1 MLLASAP
8 TEKQHLEWVG
18 LVESKIRILVGNL
31 EKNEFITLAH
41 VNPQSFPGP
50 KEGNDKE
57 EFSTMWVIGIVF
69 KKMEGSENLNVDLTF
84 DIQSFTDT
92 VYRQA
97 ISSKMFEQE
106 MKITAMHVKRKQLHQ
121 LLPKIAIPRSKRK
134 HSSDGLRVMNDGSLD
149 LSVDSD
155 NSMSVPSPTG
165 ASAAKIPRAA
175 SPQGSTVSATSDLQG
190 KTDVSSGNIVPSGV
204 DVNVGTTGNGTT
216 QKGPTAL
223 KRPASPVQHDT
234 EKKLKVDSEEQNPQF
249 SPQESALQNEASTGT
264 KVEDHSIPE
273 SSGDTDGHAAVDS
286 LAGETAPSEAELK
299 IETEL
304 MEVDTTEKMPPN
316 EKTPNADLSD
326 VQILPANPIAVVKNS
341 IKLRLSR

>member
-175 SPQGSTVSATSDLQG
+175 SPQGSTVSATSDLQR

-204 DVNVGTTGNGTT
+204 DVNVGSTGNGTT

-234 EKKLKVDSEEQNPQF
+234 EKKLKVDSEEQNPQS

-273 SSGDTDGHAAVDS
+273 SSGDTDDHAAVDS